1 MSDLTRL
8 IIAAIHSRSRSRS
21 FSCWLSIYESVV
33 WSLVAPIC
41 ISIIVSKL
49 IVRMHRLAI
58 IKYFELTFQLNLFV
72 FFLALQA
79 SVQIKETVTDYG
91 NLKTLLWL
99 SIILLP
105 LVGSV
110 WILALLSVNDS
121 LEELY
126 YGFSLMSLI
135 TSIYIFVGYCLIN
148 HRVRHNIT
156 VMWARMRGHKVAYVD
171 DSLSGTRTSV
181 TSRSG
186 PGFHNSSFDVLH
198 RNIAICASS
207 TTSRSTVT
215 KTSSSAFR
223 HRRRHH
229 LNGDNS
235 ESDSDVSY
243 DRSLDL
249 ASSHS
254 SDEEENRSAPH
265 QNQINAAIQQ
275 SQSVLLGANP
285 INAPL
290 FSRSVL
296 SHNSEQIYGKWQ
308 PNRSVGSSQPS
319 PITEHG
325 PFLSSRPYSRS
336 NILAMTAGLSSD
348 RLAEQPIG
356 DNGINSLNINSFSPQ
371 PMERTSRLSESV
383 YRSIDELAQNID
395 TNSEMAYN
403 IKLENR
409 DNSKADSITEI
420 MDNDCEVNEQNVERE
435 KSASIQE
442 DMALTN
448 RAEVTAQHS
457 SIISGVDSEAAVSPA
472 EVAEPREP
480 AVATEAAVVS
490 TNSGSDSDTGSD
502 SDSVSDSE

>member
-1 MSDLTRL
+1 ML
-8 IIAAIHSRSRSRS
+8 
-21 FSCWLSIYESVV
+21 
-33 WSLVAPIC
+33 
-41 ISIIVSKL
+41 
-49 IVRMHRLAI
+49 
-58 IKYFELTFQLNLFV
+58 V

-105 LVGSV
+105 LLGSV

-121 LEELY
+121 LEELH

-156 VMWARMRGHKVAYVD
+156 VMWARLRGRKVSYVD

-223 HRRRHH
+223 HRRRHI
-229 LNGDNS
+229 NGDNS
-235 ESDSDVSY
+235 DSDSDVSY

-254 SDEEENRSAPH
+254 SDEEDNRSAPH

-275 SQSVLLGANP
+275 NQSILLSTNP
-285 INAPL
+285 IGAPL
-290 FSRSVL
+290 FTRSVL
-296 SHNSEQIYGKWQ
+296 AQNSDPIYGKWQ
-308 PNRSVGSSQPS
+308 SPVSAASSQAS

-325 PFLSSRPYSRS
+325 AFLSSRPYSRS

-348 RLAEQPIG
+348 RLAEQQMT
-356 DNGINSLNINSFSPQ
+356 DNTVNSYNINSFSPQ

-383 YRSIDELAQNID
+383 SRSADELAHNID
-395 TNSEMAYN
+395 SNNEMAYN
-403 IKLENR
+403 IKLENT
-409 DNSKADSITEI
+409 DNSKANSITEI
-420 MDNDCEVNEQNVERE
+420 MDNDCEVNEQNVAIE
-435 KSASIQE
+435 E
-442 DMALTN
+442 DMGLTN
-448 RAEVTAQHS
+448 RAEVRPQQTQPQSELQSQLHSQQSQHS
-457 SIISGVDSEAAVSPA
+457 SIIGGAHSEADCEAAVSP
-472 EVAEPREP
+472 
-480 AVATEAAVVS
+480 AVVS
-490 TNSGSDSDTGSD
+490 TNSGSDTA
-502 SDSVSDSE
+502 SDSE